1 MLAPRLR
8 PHLALAAAALA
19 VSTAAAQAAA
29 QAAGAQ
35 AQPRAAGPITQ
46 TRDFG
51 VYEAG
56 KTDAGKTDAGKTGAA
71 ACAPVAVISRGLGV
85 GQAPMRSLAQAL
97 SNEGWRVIVMRH
109 PEAGRSVFSGRLV
122 RSGRLTPK
130 TGDEADPAS
139 LKRRAEA
146 IDGAL
151 DLARKPC
158 DPPFKALIGHAIGS
172 TTALIEAGA
181 KPRVAIPARD
191 RFNAYVAISPSG
203 PGGAFSKGSWAGVSK
218 PVLVVTGT
226 RDLRIRGG
234 WRPRVAAYEDMPAGG
249 KRLAVVQGA
258 THLALGGLGAPSVRQ
273 KVAKSI
279 VDFLGDAR
287 MGEMKADPIPG
298 VEFKEK

>member
-1 MLAPRLR
+1 MHALRLR
-8 PHLALAAAALA
+8 PRLALAAAALA
-19 VSTAAAQAAA
+19 VSTVAA

-35 AQPRAAGPITQ
+35 AQPRA
-46 TRDFG
+46 
-51 VYEAG
+51 
-56 KTDAGKTDAGKTGAA
+56 DAGKTDPGKTDPGKTDPGKTGAA

-130 TGDEADPAS
+130 TGDETDPAS

-158 DPPFKALIGHAIGS
+158 DPPFKALIGHAVGS

-181 KPRVAIPARD
+181 KPRVAIPAKD

-203 PGGAFSKGSWAGVSK
+203 AGGAFSKGSWAGVTK

-273 KVAKSI
+273 KVAKS
-279 VDFLGDAR
+279 VLDFLGDVR
-287 MGEMKADPIPG
+287 RGEMKADPIAG